1 MTDNVVHIA
10 SGKRRRTH
18 KQYVDVLL
26 RNTSNGEDVPYAV
39 CWVDGRTFYIDEIIN
54 TTLIPK
60 MPIGSW
66 AWARRYEIRLADHV
80 TNLTM
85 EYYEDNQA
93 KGELS
98 YTRWWV
104 DAYDYKDCAKRI
116 S

>member
-26 RNTSNGEDVPYAV
+26 RNTSNGEDAPYAV
-39 CWVDGRTFYIDEIIN
+39 RWVDGRTFYIDEIIN
-54 TTLIPK
+54 TILIPK

-93 KGELS
+93 RGELS